1 VTKSRSW
8 AHNALISVFMPLIT
22 GTVCA
27 AGESLL
33 PPGTQSRPLRNTLR
47 VMTDSQAPE
56 KTGTART
63 TGTNPLAPAP
73 AGARTAADVVTP
85 ELVAQL
91 TKGVVGSGR
100 TANHTPF
107 TGEKLADLPE
117 STPEDVEKAYVR
129 ARAAQAVWAQV
140 PVRERAAVLLRFH
153 DLVLQRQAEV
163 LDLIQLETGKARL
176 HAHEEVQAVA
186 VAARHYGRK
195 APAYLKPKRHT
206 GAVPTLTKVVE
217 LRHPRGVVG
226 QIAPWNYPL
235 ELSVGDAI
243 PAFVAGN
250 AVVMKP
256 DTETCLTALW
266 ARDLLVEAGLPA
278 EVFQVVLGEGPV
290 IGPEVVRHADYVS
303 FTGSTRTGREVAQ
316 GAAARLVG
324 VSLELGGKNA
334 MLVLED
340 ADMEK
345 AAAGA
350 VRACF
355 SSAGQLCISI
365 ERLYVHESI
374 ADAFLERFAARTK
387 AMRLG
392 TSLAYGADMGSLVG
406 DRQLETVTR
415 HVDEAVAKGAKVVAG
430 GVARP
435 DIGPYFYE
443 PTILDGVTEPMAVCN
458 EETFGP
464 VVSVYRFKDEE
475 AAIDEANA
483 TAYGLN
489 ASVWTKDGRRGRAV
503 AARLR
508 AGTVNVNEG
517 YASAYG
523 SVQSPMGGMKDS
535 GLGRRHGSEGILK
548 YTEAQTVAQQR
559 VLPMAPSFGM
569 DDEKYAQFM
578 STSLKAMKAL
588 RLR

>member
-1 VTKSRSW
+1 
-8 AHNALISVFMPLIT
+8 
-22 GTVCA
+22 
-27 AGESLL
+27 
-33 PPGTQSRPLRNTLR
+33 
-47 VMTDSQAPE
+47 MTDSQAQALP
-56 KTGTART
+56 GTSTAAT
-63 TGTNPLAPAP
+63 TPSGADRAAGTNPVAPAP
-73 AGARTAADVVTP
+73 AGAREAADVVTP
-85 ELVAQL
+85 ELVARL
-91 TKGVVGSGR
+91 TRGVVGSGR

-107 TGEKLADLPE
+107 TGDKLADLPE
-117 STPEDVEKAYVR
+117 STPEDVAEAYAR
-129 ARAAQAVWAQV
+129 ARAAQVAWAAT
-140 PVRERAAVLLRFH
+140 PVRTRAGVLLRFH
-153 DLVLQRQAEV
+153 DLILSRQAEI

-176 HAHEEVQAVA
+176 HAHEEIQAVT

-195 APAYLKPKRHT
+195 APAYLRPKRHT
-206 GAVPTLTKVVE
+206 GVVPTLTKVTE
-217 LRHPRGVVG
+217 LRQPRGVVG

-235 ELSVGDAI
+235 ELSVGDAL

-256 DTETCLTALW
+256 DTETALTALW
-266 ARDLLVEAGLPA
+266 ARDLLIEAGLPA

-290 IGPEVVRHADYVS
+290 VGPEVVRHADYVS
-303 FTGSTRTGREVAQ
+303 FTGSTRTGREVAR
-316 GAAARLVG
+316 GAADRLVG

-334 MLVLED
+334 MIVLRD
-340 ADMEK
+340 ADIEK

-365 ERLYVHESI
+365 ERLYVHESV
-374 ADAFLERFAARTK
+374 ADAFVARFAARTK

-392 TSLAYGADMGSLVG
+392 NSLAYGADMGCLVG

-415 HVDEAVAKGAKVVAG
+415 HVEEAVAKGATLVAG

-435 DIGPYFYE
+435 DIGPYFFE
-443 PTILDGVTEPMAVCN
+443 PTILDGVEAPMAVCA

-464 VVSVYRFKDEE
+464 VVSIYRFTDEDAVVE
-475 AAIDEANA
+475 LANG
-483 TAYGLN
+483 TPYGLN
-489 ASVWTKDGRRGRAV
+489 SSVWTTDSRRGHAL

-508 AGTVNVNEG
+508 TGTVNINEG
-517 YASAYG
+517 YAPAYG
-523 SVQSPMGGMKDS
+523 SVQSPMGGMKES

-559 VLPMAPSFGM
+559 LLPLGPSFGM
-569 DDEKYAQFM
+569 DDEKYAAFM
-578 STSLKAMKAL
+578 STSLKVMKAF

>member
-1 VTKSRSW
+1 
-8 AHNALISVFMPLIT
+8 
-22 GTVCA
+22 
-27 AGESLL
+27 
-33 PPGTQSRPLRNTLR
+33 
-47 VMTDSQAPE
+47 MTESQATTE
-56 KTGTART
+56 QTETTGT
-63 TGTNPLAPAP
+63 TGTNPIAAAPE
-73 AGARTAADVVTP
+73 GARTVTDVVTP
-85 ELVAQL
+85 ELIAQL
-91 TKGVVGSGR
+91 TRDVAGSGR

-117 STPEDVEKAYVR
+117 STPEDVAAAFER
-129 ARAAQAVWAQV
+129 ARAAQAVWAKT
-140 PVRERAAVLLRFH
+140 PVRRRAAVLLRFH
-153 DLVLQRQAEV
+153 DLVLARQAEV

-195 APAYLKPKRHT
+195 APAYLKPKGHT
-206 GAVPTLTKVVE
+206 GAVPTLTKVTE
-217 LRHPRGVVG
+217 LRQPRGVVG

-235 ELSVGDAI
+235 ELSVGDAL

-266 ARDLLVEAGLPA
+266 ARDLLIEAGLPA

-290 IGPEVVRHADYVS
+290 VGPELVKHADYVS

-334 MLVLED
+334 MLVLKD
-340 ADMEK
+340 ADVEK

-365 ERLYVHESI
+365 ERLYVHESV
-374 ADAFLERFAARTK
+374 ADAFVSRFAARTK

-406 DRQLETVTR
+406 ERQLETVTR
-415 HVDEAVAKGAKVVAG
+415 HVEEAVAKGATVVAG

-435 DIGPYFYE
+435 DIGPYFFE
-443 PTILDGVTEPMAVCN
+443 PTILDGVEAPMAVCG

-464 VVSVYRFKDEE
+464 VVSIYRFSDE
-475 AAIDEANA
+475 DEVIAQANA

-489 ASVWTKDGRRGRAV
+489 SSVWTKDAKRGHEV

-508 AGTVNVNEG
+508 TGTVNINEG
-517 YASAYG
+517 YAPAYG

-548 YTEAQTVAQQR
+548 YTEAQTVAHQR
-559 VLPMAPSFGM
+559 VMPMAPSFGM
-569 DDEKYAQFM
+569 SDEKYAAFM
-578 STSLKAMKAL
+578 TRSLGLMKKF
-588 RLR
+588 RLK

>member
-1 VTKSRSW
+1 
-8 AHNALISVFMPLIT
+8 
-22 GTVCA
+22 
-27 AGESLL
+27 
-33 PPGTQSRPLRNTLR
+33 
-47 VMTDSQAPE
+47 MTDAQAAE
-56 KTGTART
+56 KTAETGTAQ

-73 AGARTAADVVTP
+73 EGARTAADVVTP

-91 TKGVVGSGR
+91 TKGVAGSGR

-107 TGEKLADLPE
+107 TGERLADLPE
-117 STPEDVEKAYVR
+117 STPEDVAKAFEA
-129 ARAAQAVWAQV
+129 ARTAQTVWAQT
-140 PVRERAAVLLRFH
+140 PVRQRAAVLLRFH
-153 DLVLQRQAEV
+153 DLVLERQAEV

-176 HAHEEVQAVA
+176 HAHEEVLAVA

-195 APAYLKPKRHT
+195 APAYLRPKRHA
-206 GAVPTLTKVVE
+206 GAMPTLTKVTE

-235 ELSVGDAI
+235 ELSVGDAL

-266 ARDLLVEAGLPA
+266 ARDLLIEAGLPA
-278 EVFQVVLGEGPV
+278 DVFQVVLGDGPV

-340 ADMEK
+340 ADIEK

-392 TSLAYGADMGSLVG
+392 TSLAYGAEMGSLVG
-406 DRQLETVTR
+406 ERQLETVTR
-415 HVDEAVAKGAKVVAG
+415 HVEEAVAKGAKVVAG

-435 DIGPYFYE
+435 DIGPYFFE
-443 PTILDGVTEPMAVCN
+443 PTILDGVATDMSVCG

-464 VVSVYRFKDEE
+464 VVSVYRFTSEDEVIE
-475 AAIDEANA
+475 RANA

-489 ASVWTKDGRRGRAV
+489 SSVWTRNGRRGQEV

-508 AGTVNVNEG
+508 TGTVNINEG
-517 YASAYG
+517 YAPAYG

-548 YTEAQTVAQQR
+548 YTEAQTVATQR
-559 VLPMAPSFGM
+559 LLPMAPSLGM
-569 DDEKYAQFM
+569 DDEQYAQFM
-578 STSLKAMKAL
+578 SRSLRVMKAL
-588 RLR
+588 RFR

>member
-1 VTKSRSW
+1 
-8 AHNALISVFMPLIT
+8 
-22 GTVCA
+22 
-27 AGESLL
+27 
-33 PPGTQSRPLRNTLR
+33 
-47 VMTDSQAPE
+47 MTDSQAPSS
-56 KTGTART
+56 APH
-63 TGTNPLAPAP
+63 GTNPVAPAP
-73 AGARTAADVVTP
+73 AGVRTAADVVTP

-117 STPEDVEKAYVR
+117 STPEDVALAFER
-129 ARAAQAVWAQV
+129 ARAAQDVWART

-153 DLVLQRQAEV
+153 DLLLERQAEV
-163 LDLIQLETGKARL
+163 LDLVQLETGKARL

-186 VAARHYGRK
+186 VAARHYGRRG
-195 APAYLKPKRHT
+195 PSYLRAKGHT
-206 GAVPTLTKVVE
+206 GAIPSLTKVTE

-266 ARDLLVEAGLPA
+266 ARDLLIEAGLPA
-278 EVFQVVLGEGPV
+278 EVFQVVLGDGPV
-290 IGPEVVRHADYVS
+290 IGPELVRHADYVS
-303 FTGSTRTGREVAQ
+303 FTGSTRVGREVAQ

-334 MLVLED
+334 MLVLKD
-340 ADMEK
+340 ADIEK

-355 SSAGQLCISI
+355 SSAGQLCVSI

-374 ADAFLERFAARTK
+374 ADVFLDRFAARTR

-392 TSLAYGADMGSLVG
+392 NSLAYGAEMGSLVG
-406 DRQLETVTR
+406 QRQLDTVTR
-415 HVDEAVAKGAKVVAG
+415 HVEEAVAKGATVVTG

-443 PTILDGVTEPMAVCN
+443 PTILEGVETPMAVCG

-464 VVSVYRFKDEE
+464 VVAIYRFADEDQ
-475 AAIDEANA
+475 AVALANS
-483 TAYGLN
+483 TSYGLN

-508 AGTVNVNEG
+508 TGTVNVNEG

-548 YTEAQTVAQQR
+548 YTEAQTVAHQR
-559 VLPMAPSFGM
+559 LLPMAPSLGM
-569 DDEKYAQFM
+569 DDEKYARFM
-578 STSLKAMKAL
+578 SRSLRAMKAF
-588 RLR
+588 RFR

>member
-1 VTKSRSW
+1 
-8 AHNALISVFMPLIT
+8 
-22 GTVCA
+22 
-27 AGESLL
+27 
-33 PPGTQSRPLRNTLR
+33 
-47 VMTDSQAPE
+47 MTDSQAS
-56 KTGTART
+56 TTTSAASGTRV
-63 TGTNPLAPAP
+63 GTNPVAASP

-85 ELVAQL
+85 EVIAQL
-91 TKGVVGSGR
+91 TRDVVGSGR
-100 TANHTPF
+100 TANHSPF

-117 STPEDVEKAYVR
+117 STPEDVEAAFER
-129 ARAAQAVWAQV
+129 ARAAQPSWAAT
-140 PVRERAAVLLRFH
+140 PVRARAAVLLRFH
-153 DLVLQRQAEV
+153 DLVLQRQSEV

-195 APAYLKPKRHT
+195 AASYLRPKRHT
-206 GAVPTLTKVVE
+206 GAIPTLTKVTE
-217 LRHPRGVVG
+217 LRQPRGVIG

-235 ELSVGDAI
+235 ELSVGDAL
-243 PAFVAGN
+243 PAFVSGN

-256 DTETCLTALW
+256 DTETALTALW

-278 EVFQVVLGEGPV
+278 EVFRVVLGEGPV
-290 IGPEVVRHADYVS
+290 VGPEIVSRADYVS

-340 ADMEK
+340 ADVEK

-365 ERLYVHESI
+365 ERLYVHESV
-374 ADAFLERFAARTK
+374 ADDFVERFAARTK

-392 TSLAYGADMGSLVG
+392 NALAYGADMGSLVG
-406 DRQLETVTR
+406 ERQLETVSR
-415 HVDEAVAKGAKVVAG
+415 HVAEAVEKGATLVAG

-435 DIGPYFYE
+435 DIGPLFYE
-443 PTILDGVTEPMAVCN
+443 PTILDGVEAPMAVCG

-464 VVSVYRFKDEE
+464 VVSIYRFSDDDE
-475 AAIDEANA
+475 AVSLANA
-483 TAYGLN
+483 TPYGLN
-489 ASVWTKDGRRGRAV
+489 SSVWTKNSGRGHRV

-508 AGTVNVNEG
+508 TGTVNINEG
-517 YASAYG
+517 YAPAYG

-559 VLPMAPSFGM
+559 LIPLAPAFGM
-569 DDEKYAQFM
+569 DDEKYAAFM
-578 STSLKAMKAL
+578 SRSLKAMKAF

>member
-1 VTKSRSW
+1 
-8 AHNALISVFMPLIT
+8 
-22 GTVCA
+22 
-27 AGESLL
+27 
-33 PPGTQSRPLRNTLR
+33 
-47 VMTDSQAPE
+47 MTDSQAS
-56 KTGTART
+56 T
-63 TGTNPLAPAP
+63 TTPAASGSRVGTNPVAAAPAH
-73 AGARTAADVVTP
+73 ARTAADVVTP
-85 ELVAQL
+85 EVIARL
-91 TKGVVGSGR
+91 TRDVVGSGR
-100 TANHTPF
+100 TANHSPF
-107 TGEKLADLPE
+107 TGERLAELPE
-117 STPEDVEKAYVR
+117 STPEDVATAFDR
-129 ARAAQAVWAQV
+129 ARAAQPAWAAT
-140 PVRERAAVLLRFH
+140 PVRARAAVLLRFH
-153 DLVLQRQAEV
+153 DLVLRRQSEV

-186 VAARHYGRK
+186 VAARHYGRT
-195 APAYLKPKRHT
+195 AASYLKAKRHT
-206 GAVPTLTKVVE
+206 GVVPTLTKVTE
-217 LRHPRGVVG
+217 LRQPRGVVG

-235 ELSVGDAI
+235 ELSVGDAL
-243 PAFVAGN
+243 PAFVSGN

-256 DTETCLTALW
+256 DTETALTALW
-266 ARDLLVEAGLPA
+266 ARDLLIEAGLPA
-278 EVFQVVLGEGPV
+278 EVFQVVIGEGPV
-290 IGPEVVRHADYVS
+290 VGPEVVSRADYVS

-340 ADMEK
+340 ADVEK

-365 ERLYVHESI
+365 ERLYVHESV
-374 ADAFLERFAARTK
+374 ADAFVERFAARTK

-392 TSLAYGADMGSLVG
+392 NSLAYGADMGSLVG
-406 DRQLETVTR
+406 ERQLETVSR
-415 HVDEAVAKGAKVVAG
+415 HVAEAVEKGATLVAG

-435 DIGPYFYE
+435 DIGPLFYE
-443 PTILDGVTEPMAVCN
+443 PTILDGVEAPMAVCG

-464 VVSVYRFKDEE
+464 VVSVYRFRDDAE
-475 AAIDEANA
+475 AVALANA
-483 TAYGLN
+483 TPYGLN
-489 ASVWTKDGRRGRAV
+489 SSVWTRSSGRGHSV

-508 AGTVNVNEG
+508 TGTVNINEG
-517 YASAYG
+517 YAPAYG

-559 VLPMAPSFGM
+559 LMPLAPAFGM
-569 DDEKYAQFM
+569 DDEKYAAFM
-578 STSLKAMKAL
+578 SRSLAVMKAL

>member
-1 VTKSRSW
+1 
-8 AHNALISVFMPLIT
+8 
-22 GTVCA
+22 
-27 AGESLL
+27 
-33 PPGTQSRPLRNTLR
+33 
-47 VMTDSQAPE
+47 MTDSQAIS
-56 KTGTART
+56 KDRTDT
-63 TGTNPLAPAP
+63 TGTNPVAPAP
-73 AGARTAADVVTP
+73 QGARTAADVVTP

-91 TKGVVGSGR
+91 TKGVAGSGR

-117 STPEDVEKAYVR
+117 STPEDVAKAFER
-129 ARAAQAVWAQV
+129 ARAAQAVWAKV
-140 PVRERAAVLLRFH
+140 PARQRAAVLLRFH
-153 DLVLQRQAEV
+153 DLVLARQAEV

-206 GAVPTLTKVVE
+206 GAVPTLTKVTE
-217 LRHPRGVVG
+217 LRQPRGVVG
-226 QIAPWNYPL
+226 QIAPWNYPF
-235 ELSVGDAI
+235 ELSVGDAL
-243 PAFVAGN
+243 PAFVSGN

-266 ARDLLVEAGLPA
+266 ARDLLIEAGLPS

-290 IGPEVVRHADYVS
+290 VGPELVKHADYVS

-340 ADMEK
+340 ADIDK

-374 ADAFLERFAARTK
+374 ADAFVERFGARTK

-392 TSLAYGADMGSLVG
+392 KSLAYGADMGSLVG
-406 DRQLETVTR
+406 ERQLETVTR
-415 HVDEAVAKGAKVVAG
+415 HVDEAVAKGAKLVAG

-435 DIGPYFYE
+435 DIGPYFFE
-443 PTILDGVTEPMAVCN
+443 PTILDGVEAPMAVCS

-464 VVSVYRFKDEE
+464 VVSIYRFTDE
-475 AAIDEANA
+475 DEAIALANG
-483 TAYGLN
+483 TPYGLN
-489 ASVWTKDGRRGRAV
+489 SSVWTKDAKRGHDV
-503 AARLR
+503 ASRLR
-508 AGTVNVNEG
+508 TGTVNINEG
-517 YASAYG
+517 YAPAYG

-548 YTEAQTVAQQR
+548 YTEAQTVAHQR
-559 VLPMAPSFGM
+559 IMPMAPSFGM
-569 DDEKYAQFM
+569 DDEKYAKFM
-578 STSLKAMKAL
+578 SRSLKAMKTF

>member
-1 VTKSRSW
+1 
-8 AHNALISVFMPLIT
+8 M
-22 GTVCA
+22 
-27 AGESLL
+27 
-33 PPGTQSRPLRNTLR
+33 
-47 VMTDSQAPE
+47 
-56 KTGTART
+56 
-63 TGTNPLAPAP
+63 
-73 AGARTAADVVTP
+73 
-85 ELVAQL
+85 
-91 TKGVVGSGR
+91 VGSGR

-117 STPEDVEKAYVR
+117 STPEDVEKAYER

-153 DLVLQRQAEV
+153 DLILERQAEV

-206 GAVPTLTKVVE
+206 GAVPTLTKVTE

-266 ARDLLVEAGLPA
+266 ARDLLIEASLPA
-278 EVFQVVLGEGPV
+278 EVFQVVIGEGPV
-290 IGPEVVRHADYVS
+290 VGPEVVRHADYVS

-340 ADMEK
+340 ADIDK

-443 PTILDGVTEPMAVCN
+443 PTILDGVSEPMAVCT

-464 VVSVYRFKDEE
+464 VVSIYRFTDEDAAIEE
-475 AAIDEANA
+475 ANS

-489 ASVWTKDGRRGRAV
+489 ASVWTKDGRRGHAV

-559 VLPMAPSFGM
+559 LLPMAPSFGM

-578 STSLKAMKAL
+578 SRSLRAMKAL

>member
-1 VTKSRSW
+1 
-8 AHNALISVFMPLIT
+8 
-22 GTVCA
+22 
-27 AGESLL
+27 
-33 PPGTQSRPLRNTLR
+33 
-47 VMTDSQAPE
+47 MTDSQAP
-56 KTGTART
+56 AHASAT

-117 STPEDVEKAYVR
+117 STPEDVAKAFDA
-129 ARAAQAVWAQV
+129 ARAAQAVWAKV
-140 PVRERAAVLLRFH
+140 PVRQRAAVLLRFH
-153 DLVLQRQAEV
+153 DLILARQAEV

-186 VAARHYGRK
+186 VASRHYGRK
-195 APAYLKPKRHT
+195 APAYLRPKRHA
-206 GAVPTLTKVVE
+206 GAMPTLTRVTE

-235 ELSVGDAI
+235 ELSVGDAL
-243 PAFVAGN
+243 PAFAAGN

-266 ARDLLVEAGLPA
+266 ARDLLIEAGLPA
-278 EVFQVVLGEGPV
+278 DVFQVVLGEGPV
-290 IGPEVVRHADYVS
+290 VGPEVVRHADYVS

-334 MLVLED
+334 MLVLDD
-340 ADMEK
+340 ADIEK

-374 ADAFLERFAARTK
+374 ADAFVERFAARTK

-406 DRQLETVTR
+406 ERQLETVKR
-415 HVDEAVAKGAKVVAG
+415 HVEEAVEKGATVVAG
-430 GVARP
+430 GTARP

-443 PTILDGVTEPMAVCN
+443 PTILDGVEDAMAVCT

-464 VVSVYRFKDEE
+464 VVSLYRFKTEEE
-475 AAIDEANA
+475 AIAHANG
-483 TAYGLN
+483 TPYGLN
-489 ASVWTKDGRRGRAV
+489 SSVWTKNGSRGREV

-517 YASAYG
+517 YAAAYG

-559 VLPMAPSFGM
+559 LLPMAPSLGM

-578 STSLKAMKAL
+578 STSLRVMKAL

>member
-1 VTKSRSW
+1 
-8 AHNALISVFMPLIT
+8 
-22 GTVCA
+22 
-27 AGESLL
+27 
-33 PPGTQSRPLRNTLR
+33 
-47 VMTDSQAPE
+47 MTDSQAP
-56 KTGTART
+56 T
-63 TGTNPLAPAP
+63 TNPVVPVP
-73 AGARTAADVVTP
+73 AGVRTAANVVTP
-85 ELVAQL
+85 EVLAQL
-91 TKGVVGSGR
+91 IRGVVGSGQ
-100 TANHTPF
+100 TSNHTPA

-117 STPEDVEKAYVR
+117 STPEDVAEAFAR
-129 ARAAQAVWAQV
+129 ARAAQPVWAAT

-153 DLVLQRQAEV
+153 DLLLERQAEV

-195 APAYLKPKRHT
+195 APSYLRPRRHT
-206 GAVPTLTKVVE
+206 GAVPVLTKVTE
-217 LRHPRGVVG
+217 QRQPRGVVG

-235 ELSVGDAI
+235 ELSVGDAL

-256 DTETCLTALW
+256 DTETALTALW

-278 EVFQVVLGEGPV
+278 GLFQVVLGEGPV
-290 IGPEVVRHADYVS
+290 IGPEVVERGDYIS

-316 GAAARLVG
+316 RAASRLVG
-324 VSLELGGKNA
+324 ASLELGGKNA
-334 MLVLED
+334 MLVLHD
-340 ADMEK
+340 ADVEK

-355 SSAGQLCISI
+355 STAGQLCISI

-374 ADAFLERFAARTK
+374 ADAFVERFVARTK

-392 TSLAYGADMGSLVG
+392 SALAYGADMGSLISE
-406 DRQLETVTR
+406 RQLTTVTS
-415 HVDEAVAKGAKVVAG
+415 HVEEAVAKGATVLAG

-443 PTILDGVTEPMAVCN
+443 PTILEGVEAPMSVCT

-464 VVSVYRFKDEE
+464 VVSIYRFGDE
-475 AAIDEANA
+475 DEAVELANS
-483 TAYGLN
+483 TPYGLN
-489 ASVWTKDGRRGRAV
+489 SSVWTRDGRRGHAI

-508 AGTVNVNEG
+508 TGTVNINEG
-517 YASAYG
+517 YAPAYG
-523 SVQSPMGGMKDS
+523 SVRAPMGGMKES

-548 YTEAQTVAQQR
+548 FTEVQTVAQQR
-559 VLPMAPSFGM
+559 VLPMAPSMGM
-569 DDEKYAQFM
+569 DDEKYAAFM
-578 STSLKAMKAL
+578 TRSLRALKAF

>member
-1 VTKSRSW
+1 
-8 AHNALISVFMPLIT
+8 
-22 GTVCA
+22 
-27 AGESLL
+27 
-33 PPGTQSRPLRNTLR
+33 
-47 VMTDSQAPE
+47 MTDSQAP
-56 KTGTART
+56 AHAPAP

-73 AGARTAADVVTP
+73 EGVRTAADVVTP

-117 STPEDVEKAYVR
+117 STPEDVAKAYEA
-129 ARAAQAVWAQV
+129 ARAAQAVWAKV
-140 PVRERAAVLLRFH
+140 PVRQRAAVLLRFH

-195 APAYLKPKRHT
+195 APSYLRPKRHA
-206 GAVPTLTKVVE
+206 GAMPTLTKVTE

-235 ELSVGDAI
+235 ELSVGDAL

-266 ARDLLVEAGLPA
+266 ARDLLIEAGLPA
-278 EVFQVVLGEGPV
+278 DVFQVVLGEGPV
-290 IGPEVVRHADYVS
+290 VGPEVVRHADYVS

-334 MLVLED
+334 MLVLDD
-340 ADMEK
+340 ADVEK

-374 ADAFLERFAARTK
+374 ADAFVERFAARTR

-392 TSLAYGADMGSLVG
+392 RSLAYGADMGSLVG
-406 DRQLETVTR
+406 ERQLETVTR
-415 HVDEAVAKGAKVVAG
+415 HVAEAVEKGATVVAG
-430 GVARP
+430 GTARP

-443 PTILDGVTEPMAVCN
+443 PTILDGVEDAMAVCT

-464 VVSVYRFKDEE
+464 VVSIYRFRTD
-475 AAIDEANA
+475 DEAVEHANG
-483 TAYGLN
+483 TPYGLN
-489 ASVWTKDGRRGRAV
+489 SSVWTKNGSRGRAV

-508 AGTVNVNEG
+508 TGTVNVNDG
-517 YASAYG
+517 YAPAYG

-559 VLPMAPSFGM
+559 LLPMAPSLGM

-578 STSLKAMKAL
+578 STSLKVMKAL

>member
-1 VTKSRSW
+1 
-8 AHNALISVFMPLIT
+8 
-22 GTVCA
+22 
-27 AGESLL
+27 
-33 PPGTQSRPLRNTLR
+33 
-47 VMTDSQAPE
+47 MTDSQAIA
-56 KTGTART
+56 KDRT
-63 TGTNPLAPAP
+63 DKTGTNPVAPAP
-73 AGARTAADVVTP
+73 QGARTAADVVTP

-91 TKGVVGSGR
+91 TKGVAGSGR

-117 STPEDVEKAYVR
+117 STPEDVTEAFER
-129 ARAAQAVWAQV
+129 ARAAQAVWAKV
-140 PVRERAAVLLRFH
+140 PARQRAAVLLRFH
-153 DLVLQRQAEV
+153 DLVLARQAEV

-206 GAVPTLTKVVE
+206 GAVPTLTKVTE
-217 LRHPRGVVG
+217 LRQPRGVVG
-226 QIAPWNYPL
+226 QIAPWNYPF
-235 ELSVGDAI
+235 ELSVGDAL
-243 PAFVAGN
+243 PAFVSGN

-266 ARDLLVEAGLPA
+266 ARDLLIEAGLPA

-290 IGPEVVRHADYVS
+290 VGPELVKHADYVS

-334 MLVLED
+334 MLVLAD
-340 ADMEK
+340 ADIDK

-374 ADAFLERFAARTK
+374 ADAFVERFATRTR

-392 TSLAYGADMGSLVG
+392 KSLAYGADMGSLVG
-406 DRQLETVTR
+406 ERQLETVTR
-415 HVDEAVAKGAKVVAG
+415 HVDEAVAKGAKLVAG

-435 DIGPYFYE
+435 DIGPYFFE
-443 PTILDGVTEPMAVCN
+443 PTILDGVEAPMAVCN

-464 VVSVYRFKDEE
+464 VVSIYRFTDED
-475 AAIDEANA
+475 AVIDLANG
-483 TAYGLN
+483 TPYGLN
-489 ASVWTKDGRRGRAV
+489 SSVWTKDAKRGHDV
-503 AARLR
+503 ASRLR
-508 AGTVNVNEG
+508 TGTVNINEG
-517 YASAYG
+517 YAPAYG

-548 YTEAQTVAQQR
+548 YTEAQTVAHQR
-559 VLPMAPSFGM
+559 IMPMAPSFGM
-569 DDEKYAQFM
+569 TDEKYAAFM
-578 STSLKAMKAL
+578 SRSLKAMKTF